1 MQRYF
6 QPGERF
12 YIVLFRKR
20 SQSVLKHQARRMK
33 QANKAETGE
42 QGNKEPSTP
51 GSETERF
58 RAIVDV
64 RHNEAVTGESG
75 VPANQRDHELRC
87 QKRSL
92 DEFS

>member
-1 MQRYF
+1 
-6 QPGERF
+6 
-12 YIVLFRKR
+12 
-20 SQSVLKHQARRMK
+20 MK
-33 QANKAETGE
+33 KQNNATGGTEAGAEP
-42 QGNKEPSTP
+42 PSP

-75 VPANQRDHELRC
+75 VPASERDHELRC

>member
-1 MQRYF
+1 
-6 QPGERF
+6 
-12 YIVLFRKR
+12 
-20 SQSVLKHQARRMK
+20 MK
-33 QANKAETGE
+33 QANKSETGK
-42 QGNKEPSTP
+42 QGNAEPSTP

-75 VPANQRDHELRC
+75 VPAKQRDHELRC

>member
-1 MQRYF
+1 MQ
-6 QPGERF
+6 GEP
-12 YIVLFRKR
+12 R
-20 SQSVLKHQARRMK
+20 SMT
-33 QANKAETGE
+33 QANKPETEE
-42 QGNKEPSTP
+42 QSTAEPSTP

-58 RAIVDV
+58 RAIIDV

-75 VPANQRDHELRC
+75 VPDDQRDHELRC

>member
-1 MQRYF
+1 MNRTK
-6 QPGERF
+6 E
-12 YIVLFRKR
+12 
-20 SQSVLKHQARRMK
+20 
-33 QANKAETGE
+33 ETGKQE
-42 QGNKEPSTP
+42 AEAEPSAA

-58 RAIVDV
+58 RAVIDV

>member
-1 MQRYF
+1 MGISTTDQR
-6 QPGERF
+6 
-12 YIVLFRKR
+12 
-20 SQSVLKHQARRMK
+20 RRMK
-33 QANKAETGE
+33 KQNNATGE
-42 QGNKEPSTP
+42 TEAGGEPSSP

-75 VPANQRDHELRC
+75 VPAKQRDHELRC
-87 QKRSL
+87 QLRSL

>member
-1 MQRYF
+1 MGIGTEDR
-6 QPGERF
+6 R
-12 YIVLFRKR
+12 
-20 SQSVLKHQARRMK
+20 RRMK
-33 QANKAETGE
+33 KQNNADGGTEAVG
-42 QGNKEPSTP
+42 EPSSP

-75 VPANQRDHELRC
+75 VPAKQRDHELRC